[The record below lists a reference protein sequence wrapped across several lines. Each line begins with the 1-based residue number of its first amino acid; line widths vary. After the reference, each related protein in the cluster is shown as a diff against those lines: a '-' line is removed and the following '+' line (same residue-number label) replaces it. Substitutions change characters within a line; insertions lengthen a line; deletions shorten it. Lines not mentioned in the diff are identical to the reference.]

1 MSEHV
6 AKIIEVIG
14 TSDQSIEHAI
24 EGAIN
29 RASETVRH
37 MRWFEVKEVRGQIKD
52 QKVER
57 YQVLLKLA
65 FSLDEDAVED

>member
-6 AKIIEVIG
+6 AKIVELVG
-14 TSDQSIEHAI
+14 TSEESIEAAI
-24 EGAIN
+24 EGAIS
-29 RASETVRH
+29 RAGETVRH

-65 FSLDEDAVED
+65 FALDEDAASD